1 MRRTYAARRDV
12 GYAGAEYRVYGFMRV
27 ADAVRFY
34 GALHATWDGA
44 QLAAD
49 LNAAGLTPQLEVRRM
64 KTAYQRAL
72 VLALIAAARPETLV
86 IERAD
91 QFDATAAAEL
101 LDRVVRRAPRALV
114 TYASAAT
121 IPSALFDAT
130 LPATE
135 FATT

>member
-1 MRRTYAARRDV
+1 
-12 GYAGAEYRVYGFMRV
+12 
-27 ADAVRFY
+27 
-34 GALHATWDGA
+34 
-44 QLAAD
+44 
-49 LNAAGLTPQLEVRRM
+49 M